1 MTGNLDCLNPSSFGL
16 YLHPQQQLRTW
27 TLQLHLLNLPRPSCP
42 LPGPTEWPPTAFQ
55 FLILP
60 PTMAVRSPFEN
71 ARPLIALGLHCRVLQ
86 WQVINVESQKKKM
99 QFISQASEITG
110 RQQVQRVA
118 DGTHNRKSSS
128 FMGFFR
134 VLNIAGAV
142 MESFCARKLFP
153 GCVELAC
160 QCNAVIISCL
170 CSQAVKC
177 C

>member
-86 WQVINVESQKKKM
+86 WQVINVESQKKKCSLSPKPQRLLEDSRSRGLQM
-99 QFISQASEITG
+99 GPTTGSPPHSWVSSE
-110 RQQVQRVA
+110 
-118 DGTHNRKSSS
+118 
-128 FMGFFR
+128 F
-134 VLNIAGAV
+134 
-142 MESFCARKLFP
+142 
-153 GCVELAC
+153 
-160 QCNAVIISCL
+160 
-170 CSQAVKC
+170 
-177 C
+177 